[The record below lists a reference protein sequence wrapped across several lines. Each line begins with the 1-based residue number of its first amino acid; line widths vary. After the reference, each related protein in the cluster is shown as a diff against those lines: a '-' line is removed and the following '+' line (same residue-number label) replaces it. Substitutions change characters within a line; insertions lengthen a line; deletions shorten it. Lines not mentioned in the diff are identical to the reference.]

1 MVLAILGMIAMIA
14 VPQVL
19 NYLERAKAD
28 TTRIQIESIGAALD
42 LYRLDVGR
50 YPSEEEG
57 LETLVRRP
65 VDAERWN
72 GPYVKKSESL
82 TEPWGNAYLHRSTG
96 EPGSYELSSVGA
108 AAAAEEAVLYPSAR
122 STSFKSGNSGRSRRT
137 RGWASIMARA
147 IWLPVGSA
155 SNPQ

>member
-1 MVLAILGMIAMIA
+1 MVSINQQMVLLAPGTPRRTDGFTLLELLVVLAILGMIAMIA

-65 VDAERWN
+65 VDVERWN

-82 TEPWGNAYLHRSTG
+82 IDPWGNAYLYRFPG
-96 EPGSYELSSVGA
+96 EHGKYDLSSFGA
-108 AAAAEEAVLYPSAR
+108 DAAEGGEDENQDIVS
-122 STSFKSGNSGRSRRT
+122 
-137 RGWASIMARA
+137 W
-147 IWLPVGSA
+147 
-155 SNPQ
+155 

>member
-1 MVLAILGMIAMIA
+1 MVSINQQMVLIAPGTPRRTDGFTLLELLVVLAILGMIAMIA

-72 GPYVKKSESL
+72 GPYGKKSESL
-82 TEPWGNAYLHRSTG
+82 IDPWGNAYLYRSPG
-96 EPGSYELSSVGA
+96 EHGKYDLYSLGA
-108 AAAAEEAVLYPSAR
+108 DAAEGGEDENQDIVS
-122 STSFKSGNSGRSRRT
+122 
-137 RGWASIMARA
+137 W
-147 IWLPVGSA
+147 
-155 SNPQ
+155 

>member
-1 MVLAILGMIAMIA
+1 MNRQMLLIARRTARRTDGFTLLELLVVLAILGMIAMIA

-19 NYLERAKAD
+19 NYLERAKTD
-28 TTRIQIESIGAALD
+28 TTGIQIESIGGALD

-65 VDAERWN
+65 VDVEKWN

-82 TEPWGNAYLHRSTG
+82 IDPWGNAYLYRFPG
-96 EPGSYELSSVGA
+96 EHGKYDLYSFGA
-108 AAAAEEAVLYPSAR
+108 DAAEGGEDENQDIVS
-122 STSFKSGNSGRSRRT
+122 
-137 RGWASIMARA
+137 W
-147 IWLPVGSA
+147 
-155 SNPQ
+155 

>member
-1 MVLAILGMIAMIA
+1 MIREIVQVSTRTRRRTDGFTLLELLVVLAILGMIAMIA

-42 LYRLDVGR
+42 LYRLDLGR
-50 YPSEEEG
+50 YPSEDEG

-65 VDAERWN
+65 VDVERWN

-82 TEPWGNAYLHRSTG
+82 IDPWGNAYQYRFPG
-96 EPGSYELSSVGA
+96 EHGKYDLSSFGA
-108 AAAAEEAVLYPSAR
+108 DATEGGEGENQDIVS
-122 STSFKSGNSGRSRRT
+122 
-137 RGWASIMARA
+137 W
-147 IWLPVGSA
+147 
-155 SNPQ
+155 